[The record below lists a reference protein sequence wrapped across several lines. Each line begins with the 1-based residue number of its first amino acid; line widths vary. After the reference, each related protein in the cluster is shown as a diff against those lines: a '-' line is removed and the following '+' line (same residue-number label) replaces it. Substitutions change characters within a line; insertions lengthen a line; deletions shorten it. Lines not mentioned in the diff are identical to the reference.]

1 VKRRKRDKNSD
12 YKYGQ
17 QFEAIIKKINFSKEK
32 TMNGLGLELLI
43 AVISAIL
50 ILFFVKKKTVDTGVR
65 IIIVITSLLF
75 LTYAILQIVM
85 YYDGNDFK
93 PASNT
98 SIEGFIC
105 EDKNQTLSV
114 EQQER
119 IKEIEKALDDSVGLT
134 FGGHDIP
141 SFYVH
146 PRWEHLYR
154 LQKKF
159 SIEDWEL
166 SADIYI
172 TYIYNVYNSKIFY
185 KRKERALYSLFMIGG
200 EQAISILECRVNA
213 ANLSSYPKK
222 NMQSIISD
230 LRREFGGYGT
240 QQEIKRIREKEEKR

>member
-1 VKRRKRDKNSD
+1 
-12 YKYGQ
+12 
-17 QFEAIIKKINFSKEK
+17 
-32 TMNGLGLELLI
+32 MNGLGLELLI

-50 ILFFVKKKTVDTGVR
+50 ILFFVKKKTIDTGVR
-65 IIIVITSLLF
+65 IIVIITSLLF

-114 EQQER
+114 EQQQR
-119 IKEIEKALDDSVGLT
+119 TKEIEKALDDSVGLT

-141 SFYVH
+141 WFSVQ

-159 SIEDWEL
+159 
-166 SADIYI
+166 
-172 TYIYNVYNSKIFY
+172 
-185 KRKERALYSLFMIGG
+185 
-200 EQAISILECRVNA
+200 
-213 ANLSSYPKK
+213 
-222 NMQSIISD
+222 
-230 LRREFGGYGT
+230 
-240 QQEIKRIREKEEKR
+240 